1 MIIEDD
7 NTILS
12 YLCNGMDTLDSLEQR
27 LMNLSDSLA
36 QNPDNKKYQDEFD
49 STMCVDF
56 DEIPH
61 SGRDVL
67 ILEDVQVGY
76 ENLVLIEQANFILNF
91 GERVALIGENGSGK
105 TSLIKTILGET
116 PALAGTYRLGSQVK
130 IGYMS
135 QEQNQFDPDKSVL
148 DSIGKFMSQNE
159 TENRSFLSKFLFK
172 GDDVFKTI
180 GSLSYGE
187 RARLSLACLVAE
199 GCNFLIL
206 DEPINHLDI
215 PSRTQFEKAL
225 SEFIGTILAV
235 VHDRYFIDGYASQIW
250 EIKEKRLLVRERML
264 PQTFG

>member
-1 MIIEDD
+1 
-7 NTILS
+7 
-12 YLCNGMDTLDSLEQR
+12 
-27 LMNLSDSLA
+27 
-36 QNPDNKKYQDEFD
+36 
-49 STMCVDF
+49 MCVDF

-135 QEQNQFDPDKSVL
+135 QEQNQFDPDKSAL
-148 DSIGKFMSQNE
+148 DTISKIMSQNE